1 MIKEQEAKL
10 EVLQRESEEVEKTG
24 IFDVN
29 AERVDTK
36 SNEMRAMEIEAQMFK
51 AERSRA
57 RQIWRENSLD
67 AELAEAEER
76 ERRAEIKGGDHVR
89 LLADKWCDF
98 ITLV

>member
-1 MIKEQEAKL
+1 
-10 EVLQRESEEVEKTG
+10 
-24 IFDVN
+24 
-29 AERVDTK
+29 
-36 SNEMRAMEIEAQMFK
+36 MFK